1 MRPARSLL
9 LAVAAFTISSCAQG
23 NDVSLAHLG
32 ITPAEPARPVYLS
45 PTGFDADLIT
55 PAGIHVK
62 TNGQYNTPAEK
73 NATATAIDRYWLE
86 VRKCSLTVVPK
97 GELSERLLPEFPHHL
112 SIEIAN
118 DWKVVEGP
126 TTHRKMQA
134 FPSRARPGAWSTARR
149 EEDAL
154 FILVVPELNGLAPQ
168 MAGELNLWLAGH
180 TSSLESDLSNA
191 CSGLKCV
198 HFKYNNAPSEA
209 FSDCL

>member
-1 MRPARSLL
+1 MRPARSVLIAL
-9 LAVAAFTISSCAQG
+9 TAFAISSCAQG

-45 PTGFDADLIT
+45 PTGFDADQIT

-62 TNGQYNTPAEK
+62 TNGQYNTLAEK
-73 NATATAIDRYWLE
+73 NAAATAIDRYWLE
-86 VRKCSLTVVPK
+86 VRKCAQTIVPAGK
-97 GELSERLLPEFPHHL
+97 LSALMLEFPHHL
-112 SIEIAN
+112 SIEIAD

-154 FILVVPELNGLAPQ
+154 FILVVPELNGLGPQ
-168 MAGELNLWLAGH
+168 MAGELNLWLAGN
-180 TSSLESDLSNA
+180 TSALESDLSNA
-191 CSGLKCV
+191 CSSLKCV
-198 HFKYNNAPSEA
+198 RFRYNNAPSEA